1 MLCSRKGISSLGA
14 KALPL
19 IVHLIEE
26 GLCYQGCQG
35 EETGNHKIFF
45 FIVKR
50 TKKAYPCTHTLL
62 NLFHASSV
70 FLVACHADIFR
81 EMVLLA
87 RGLGMPQGEYV
98 FIYFTN
104 MPGDRLLGDYSW
116 KRGDELDLVST

>member
-1 MLCSRKGISSLGA
+1 MLKKSSFGA
-14 KALPL
+14 KAFPL
-19 IVHLIEE
+19 IVHLIE
-26 GLCYQGCQG
+26 GRLCCQV

-45 FIVKR
+45 FILKM
-50 TKKAYPCTHTLL
+50 TKKAYPCTYTLL